1 MTQLE
6 RLSRHLGALIDGRE
20 VLEVACGSG
29 DFSLMAAQSAARVAC
44 IDLDTCRLRP
54 AVLTSPDITFQQM
67 DAASM
72 AFPDA
77 SFDTVVIFNALFH
90 LRECLPQVL
99 AECLR
104 VRRSGGTIVLVSSFK
119 LDMPLL
125 QEDVPAL
132 LEQWAVPWRADRLSP
147 YALILC

>member
-6 RLSRHLGALIDGRE
+6 RLSRHLGGMIDSRE

-29 DFSLMAAQSAARVAC
+29 DFSLIAARSAAHVAC

-54 AVLTSPDITFQQM
+54 AVLTSPGVTFQRM

-72 AFPDA
+72 AFPDDA
-77 SFDTVVIFNALFH
+77 FDMVMLLNALFH

-99 AECLR
+99 SECLR
-104 VRRSGGTIVLVSSFK
+104 VRRSGGVVVLASSFK

-125 QEDVPAL
+125 REDVPAL
-132 LEQWAVPWRADRLSP
+132 LKALDTPWRTERFPP
-147 YALILC
+147 YELILC